1 MLLYIHRVR
10 RGFVGGNVQ
19 PVVPV
24 VLLNRSRKFL
34 FGQPVILIR
43 HPDVPQD
50 IGVTGSRHQPAAR
63 QLRVVIVGPDGNQF
77 KFPRRTIVVHLK
89 VVVIAFS
96 QSVQVARLERH
107 AFGLAGQLVQVGVKV
122 QPPVPEVI
130 DGEFLPLIVR
140 HLLTAYRAH
149 RTDPTGEDAAE
160 GILLVMVI
168 DAVFLHALLDVLL
181 SAGKHQTGAAIFLR
195 IDVAGRTYR
204 EQAGVKLG
212 RVARVSFQRGQ
223 PLPIA
228 KGDFFPV
235 LAAAHV
241 HRLPLNPPFHLAAGF
256 FGNGFQRFV
265 AVHTLVVYR
274 DQLRTFHRTHL
285 PVSNVA
291 HAVIDCLHHHGH
303 MLTGRGRQGKQGVR
317 IPVRRLQHQ
326 EPLDQ
331 ALHAVQLQVIVPL
344 ALVHLLRRV
353 AFRQPV
359 PFAQIVRVVVHVQ
372 DDMFVMGEGK
382 GKHIVSLNLLLLGG
396 AVIRSDVRT
405 FIAVSVIYGQHVRNP
420 FKYRL
425 NCV

>member
-1 MLLYIHRVR
+1 M
-10 RGFVGGNVQ
+10 
-19 PVVPV
+19 
-24 VLLNRSRKFL
+24 
-34 FGQPVILIR
+34 
-43 HPDVPQD
+43 
-50 IGVTGSRHQPAAR
+50 
-63 QLRVVIVGPDGNQF
+63 
-77 KFPRRTIVVHLK
+77 
-89 VVVIAFS
+89 VIAFS
-96 QSVQVARLERH
+96 QSGKVARLERH
-107 AFGLAGQLVQVGVKV
+107 ALGLAGQLVQVGVKV

-256 FGNGFQRFV
+256 FGNGFQCFV
-265 AVHTLVVYR
+265 AVHALVVYR

-285 PVSNVA
+285 PVGNVA
-291 HAVIDCLHHHGH
+291 HAVIDGFHHHGH

-317 IPVRRLQHQ
+317 VPVRRLQHQ

-344 ALVHLLRRV
+344 TIVHLLRRV

-359 PFAQIVRVVVHVQ
+359 PFAQIVRIVVHVQ
-372 DDMFVMGEGK
+372 GQKVIIAERQ
-382 GKHIVSLNLLLLGG
+382 GKHIVSLHLLALRRAVVHGHIRTLGSG
-396 AVIRSDVRT
+396 
-405 FIAVSVIYGQHVRNP
+405 FIIYR
-420 FKYRL
+420 
-425 NCV
+425 